1 MSIRSLAALAVAAAL
16 IGCGDDDGGPDY
28 VNITDA
34 RIRILAGDGQ
44 VAPVATSPERAGDLA
59 PRLQGGGAEEAYDL
73 FPEVLEVYVGVGTLA
88 GGDPVAPGTD
98 VHWIVRDEGCGRPVG
113 QTTSTDADGR
123 AVNRW
128 IRGTRARAC
137 HMDVCRILSDGAL
150 ACDTTFTAVQEPGP
164 PDMWSRGRL
173 PERMLVGQTGTGPYL
188 VDRYKNAIPTLLVG
202 RGALESVDSL
212 RLRASR
218 WGLGTYDVIL
228 ADTVFSA
235 AAQTVG
241 VFPDL
246 AAIPIWSAVLICE
259 TPDTTYVDRF
269 EFRVD
274 SVMVR
279 VWHPSPYST
288 VVSPYDVA
296 EDSGLSGEYATLV
309 MTSPGRRLIL
319 ANGDTL
325 FDTAV
330 SDTAL
335 NGRPVS
341 DPDDLRTTAFVGPMV
356 VLADTTV
363 LLWPTYEH
371 DPHPRFA
378 AWSDWPLRIPY
389 LTNEDLSVMSIQGL
403 PPLLTLVSEEP
414 LTWSAGGAVAACHS
428 DGWTSATA
436 GTWTVRGGV

>member
-73 FPEVLEVYVGVGTLA
+73 FPEVLEVYVGVGALA

-128 IRGTRARAC
+128 IRGTRAREC

-150 ACDTTFTAVQEPGP
+150 TCDTTFVAVQEPGP
-164 PDMWSRGRL
+164 PDMWIGSM
-173 PERMLVGQTGTGPYL
+173 PSHMLVGEIAAGPYL

-228 ADTVFSA
+228 ADTVFSEA
-235 AAQTVG
+235 TQEVAVY
-241 VFPDL
+241 PDL
-246 AAIPIWSAVLICE
+246 PSIPLWTAELVCE
-259 TPDTTYVDRF
+259 APEATYMDRI
-269 EFRVD
+269 EFRVEQVLLRGWGSGPD
-274 SVMVR
+274 STMPTPR
-279 VWHPSPYST
+279 
-288 VVSPYDVA
+288 DVA
-296 EDSGLSGEYATLV
+296 EDNGLSGELAALVATRGVNRLFLV
-309 MTSPGRRLIL
+309 D
-319 ANGDTL
+319 GDTL
-325 FDTAV
+325 YDLATADTTLYGAPITDGYRASV
-330 SDTAL
+330 SF
-335 NGRPVS
+335 P
-341 DPDDLRTTAFVGPMV
+341 GPLV

-363 LLWPTYEH
+363 LLWPTYER
-371 DPHPRFA
+371 DMSTLGG
-378 AWSDWPLRIPY
+378 WYDGDWPARLPY
-389 LTNEDLSVMSIQGL
+389 LTGEDQSYRSIVGL
-403 PPLLTLVSEEP
+403 PAVLDLVSDEP
-414 LTWSAGGAVAACHS
+414 LTWSSGDAVEACRS
-428 DGWTSATA
+428 EGWATA
-436 GTWTVRGGV
+436 TRGTLTVRAGQ